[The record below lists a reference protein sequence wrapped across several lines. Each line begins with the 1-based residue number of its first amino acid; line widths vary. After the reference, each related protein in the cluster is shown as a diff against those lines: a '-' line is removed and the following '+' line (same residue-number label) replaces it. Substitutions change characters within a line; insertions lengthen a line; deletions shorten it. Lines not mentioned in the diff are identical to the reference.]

1 MQMQKGKVNM
11 GKALDVGLVVTE
23 SSGTKSD
30 KQDTS
35 SISGNDTTHAVDA
48 YIRPGNDQEPLAEVD
63 SNTTLDSTNMSNNVE
78 KADHDAEQ
86 YHVKSPLPASLI
98 DQPTTDQNSSKELY
112 GSNDMAHNY
121 YLEEARKKTQ
131 DGNRNLKP
139 REMPS
144 ARTHHTL
151 NACTPKPRS
160 NNQISRNWLASKSS
174 DVMLKVVQKADHSKN
189 PSSFSDSKHFVYATC
204 QKCVFNVNHDDCVI
218 KFLKEHFNPPLNV
231 VSLVHIAAA
240 PRPADLTSSPLSIT
254 IDQAAPSART
264 SSTIHET
271 QSPVIS
277 EGVEEQLQPA
287 QLVDDPFLDLLTSK
301 LSSYESSSTV
311 QPTNP
316 PLEHIS
322 KWMKIHPLE
331 N

>member
-1 MQMQKGKVNM
+1 M
-11 GKALDVGLVVTE
+11 GKPPLQPLRNQSVVTQLNTFNSE
-23 SSGTKSD
+23 RPKFSKPQFVSQVDVKHDLPKPVTPHYLPKVRKSVFS
-30 KQDTS
+30 KPHHV
-35 SISGNDTTHAVDA
+35 IA
-48 YIRPGNDQEPLAEVD
+48 PGL
-63 SNTTLDSTNMSNNVE
+63 SR
-78 KADHDAEQ
+78 
-86 YHVKSPLPASLI
+86 
-98 DQPTTDQNSSKELY
+98 NSSKELY

-218 KFLKEHFNPPLNV
+218 KFLKEIFIGHILSPNKSSIVHEKTSPRSCLRWQPTSRIFKIVGLRWVPTRKLFASRTTKFDSEPPHGFNANISNPHECEQTLNVNAGTLNLSSGTYFNPKKEIRRV
-231 VSLVHIAAA
+231 W
-240 PRPADLTSSPLSIT
+240 
-254 IDQAAPSART
+254 
-264 SSTIHET
+264 
-271 QSPVIS
+271 
-277 EGVEEQLQPA
+277 
-287 QLVDDPFLDLLTSK
+287 LLTR
-301 LSSYESSSTV
+301 L
-311 QPTNP
+311 
-316 PLEHIS
+316 IS
-322 KWMKIHPLE
+322 QKSGV
-331 N
+331 